1 MQRACGKN
9 NKNGRNARFVIVVA
23 EAMIPLGRIPKPEV
37 WSLQLLLFQFLEFTM
52 QVVFAVR
59 KNLLE
64 YPHTLFELVQ
74 MF

>member
-1 MQRACGKN
+1 MQRIQQ
-9 NKNGRNARFVIVVA
+9 KNGRNARFVIVIA
-23 EAMIPLGRIPKPEV
+23 ETMIPLGRIPKPEA
-37 WSLQLLLFQFLEFTM
+37 WSLELFLFQFLEFAM